1 MEITSEFVHNNQY
14 SLSIRFSSDGFS
26 LCVYDELGHL
36 LSKKNVSLPLF
47 SIKEDAIYESMV
59 HEAETQ
65 LEFKNT
71 RLLCESDVYTLI
83 PTVFFQPETASDYLY
98 FEREKGKNESVI
110 INQLPA
116 WESTLIYALP
126 QPLHNALKRVY
137 PNVAIE
143 HHLASFLSDTVKDR
157 NKSGMNIWMREK
169 MLDVVLITNGKLT
182 LMNSYSY
189 NTPEDFTFF
198 VLNIFEYLSLD
209 TETCKVH
216 IYNAGKD
223 TEIRNL
229 LQKYLKEL
237 LIIDN

>member
-1 MEITSEFVHNNQY
+1 MEITSEFIHNNKY

-26 LCVYDELGHL
+26 LCVYDELDQL
-36 LSKKNVSLPLF
+36 LSKKNVTLPLF
-47 SIKEDAIYESMV
+47 SIKEDAIYDSMT

-65 LEFKNT
+65 LEFKST

-98 FEREKGKNESVI
+98 FEREKGKNESVLF
-110 INQLPA
+110 NQLPA
-116 WESTLIYALP
+116 WESTLIYSLP
-126 QPLHNALKRVY
+126 QHLHNALKRVY

-143 HHLASFLSDTVKDR
+143 HHLASFLSDMEKDR
-157 NKSGMNIWMREK
+157 NESAMNIWMREK
-169 MLDVVLITNGKLT
+169 MLDVALITNGKLT
-182 LMNSYSY
+182 LLNSYSY

-198 VLNIFEYLSLD
+198 VLNIFEQLSLD

-237 LIIDN
+237 TVVG